1 MIALTKLF
9 DKWQKILITGKSF
22 GGITMIMKNSI
33 KVSITTIL
41 YLILFFTYQA
51 LASEAIEERVDGFT
65 VTTPAAESIEKTD
78 QQTSSPFSPEVEKF
92 IEGTELV
99 KAAGLPDLNESVEA
113 LKAYLE
119 ETEKVKQ
126 SIKKRFFDEPI
137 DTKGLSIETWL
148 GESANRL
155 LFVKE
160 KYPESR
166 HLSEGLGR
174 IYREMYFHTQN
185 KEYLE
190 KAADAFIQAE
200 ELGVEHA
207 IEGNPF
213 KGMHYVDEMTEV
225 LSILGDRRR
234 VDKYFS
240 RLITPTPTYAYFNY
254 AEVLSKLDDPKAEE
268 FFEKVIAIRREGN
281 FDPVIKYTEY
291 LLDRGKNNK
300 ALTVLQQLKP
310 SEEYAYTYFL
320 KGVVLEKMGKV
331 KDAEKAYK
339 RYQEFQEVKD
349 GLFTPPTKYRIP
361 NSKLQRN
368 FFRLVEKTSSL
379 TTDTISAADI
389 RSTSMYCS
397 SSDWACKARYYAVWT
412 INKEAQA
419 AGSFGPGTVGMM
431 RAVGWNIRTRVFVLY
446 GTICGET
453 CFHNAPGITLTSGDV
468 NSVYRRYW
476 YVIETGVYA
485 GLPKGVYTSESEK
498 VFYDVFYGRVPDP
511 IVGKCLYGLMS
522 GDKCNG
528 TCTSSG
534 IWDSFW
540 ASQSGQTF
548 RAGKLEWYRQPN
560 WPWDG
565 CYRFVPMST
574 PTGSY
579 CGINCWADKGVICPV
594 EKKLDYYPY
603 WQCDRSSGFYYYYG
617 PVYGN
622 FFWRFNR

>member
-1 MIALTKLF
+1 
-9 DKWQKILITGKSF
+9 
-22 GGITMIMKNSI
+22 MIMKNSI

-41 YLILFFTYQA
+41 CLILFFTYQA

-65 VTTPAAESIEKTD
+65 VTTPVVEDIEKTD

-155 LFVKE
+155 LSVKE

-190 KAADAFIQAE
+190 KAADALIRAE

-207 IEGNPF
+207 VEGNPF

-225 LSILGDRRR
+225 LSILGDRNR
-234 VDKYFS
+234 VDKYFH
-240 RLITPTPTYAYFNY
+240 RLITPTPTYTYLNY
-254 AEVLSKLDDPKAEE
+254 AKVLSKLNDVRADEY
-268 FFEKVIAIRREGN
+268 FEKVIAIRRDGN
-281 FDPVIKYTEY
+281 FDPVIEYAEY
-291 LLDRGKNNK
+291 LLDRGKNKK
-300 ALTVLQQLKP
+300 ALAVLQQLKP
-310 SEEYAYTYFL
+310 SEEYVHTYFL
-320 KGVVLEKMGKV
+320 KGVTLERMGKA
-331 KDAEKAYK
+331 KEAEKVYK
-339 RYQEFQEVKD
+339 KYQEFQEVKD
-349 GLFTPPTKYRIP
+349 GLYVPPAKYRIP
-361 NSKLQRN
+361 NSKLQKN
-368 FFRLVEKTSSL
+368 FFRSEGAKEISS
-379 TTDTISAADI
+379 ADI
-389 RSTSMYCS
+389 RDTSMYCS
-397 SSDWACKARYYAVWT
+397 STDWACKARFYTVWT

-431 RAVGWNIRTRVFVLY
+431 RAVAWNIRTRVFVLY
-446 GTICGET
+446 GTICGEV
-453 CFHNAPGITLTSGDV
+453 CFHNAKNITLISGDV
-468 NSVYRRYW
+468 TSVYRRYW
-476 YVIETGVYA
+476 YVIETGVYQ
-485 GLPKGVYTSESEK
+485 GLPKGVYTLESEK
-498 VFYDVFYGRVPDP
+498 VFYDVFYGKVPDP
-511 IVGKCLYGLMS
+511 IVGKCLYGYMS

-528 TCTSSG
+528 TCSSSG

-540 ASQSGQTF
+540 ASQSGQEF

-579 CGINCWADKGVICPV
+579 CGINCWQIKV
-594 EKKLDYYPY
+594 
-603 WQCDRSSGFYYYYG
+603 
-617 PVYGN
+617 
-622 FFWRFNR
+622 